1 MTSDPC
7 ARPVTHRQVDVP
19 RGSAALRVSAWL
31 VAVMVATGCAG
42 VVSDAAG
49 EQLTSVD
56 TWQLKMTR
64 QGADQVRIAY
74 TPPLSGH
81 RQYTGAN
88 HQSDGKVMVVSLRSC
103 RTDEECPTLAP
114 AQTRTAAGQSR
125 WFEVVLPYRGE
136 QVVVDGDG
144 PGSVVLPLTP

>member
-31 VAVMVATGCAG
+31 VAVVVATGCAG
-42 VVSDAAG
+42 VVPDAAG
-49 EQLTSVD
+49 EPLTSVD